1 MQEQNINFFSTS
13 KSKFYECAS
22 VKIKIKRKR
31 KEKKI
36 GDIDFLISVYILEV
50 FLMLSTTFLEKILL
64 GLESC
69 LINACVK
76 KSRFI

>member
-1 MQEQNINFFSTS
+1 MCKCQNQNQ
-13 KSKFYECAS
+13 KK
-22 VKIKIKRKR
+22 KK
-31 KEKKI
+31 KKI

-50 FLMLSTTFLEKILL
+50 FLMLSTTFSEKILL
-64 GLESC
+64 GPESC